1 MVGFVDPHK
10 VVDRKGAYSAFPNA
24 QNGNENKI

>member
-10 VVDRKGAYSAFPNA
+10 VVRKTTFLAFPSA
-24 QNGNENKI
+24 QNGRENRQ